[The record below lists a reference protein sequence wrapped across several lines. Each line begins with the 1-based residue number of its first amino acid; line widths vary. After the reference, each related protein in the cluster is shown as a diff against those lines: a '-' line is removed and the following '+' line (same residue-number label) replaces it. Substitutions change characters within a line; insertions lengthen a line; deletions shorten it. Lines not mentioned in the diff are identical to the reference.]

1 MAMGVAMR
9 NRDPKTTAKRE
20 SLALGVGITLAVIVL
35 FLL

>member
-20 SLALGVGITLAVIVL
+20 SLVLGVGLTLAVIVL